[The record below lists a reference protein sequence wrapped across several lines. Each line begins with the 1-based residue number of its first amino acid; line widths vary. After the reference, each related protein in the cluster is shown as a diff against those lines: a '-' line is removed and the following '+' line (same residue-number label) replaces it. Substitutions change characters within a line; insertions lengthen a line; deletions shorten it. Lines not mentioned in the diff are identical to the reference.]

1 MNPDASIASVL
12 NPGGIPTAWLVL
24 GFFGQVMFSF
34 RFLLQWIA
42 SERRRISVI
51 PGLFWWF
58 SIAGGTCLLVY
69 AVLRRDTVMRLKKV
83 IGCLCILVSARFIRA
98 PTTQSI
104 TAIINNQGA
113 QTQFVEE
120 P

>member
-34 RFLLQWIA
+34 RFLLQWVA

-58 SIAGGTCLLVY
+58 SIAGGVCLLVY
-69 AVLRRDTVMRLKKV
+69 AVLRRDTVIFV
-83 IGCLCILVSARFIRA
+83 GQAAGLVVYTRNIVLLRRQVRQADGS
-98 PTTQSI
+98 
-104 TAIINNQGA
+104 
-113 QTQFVEE
+113 
-120 P
+120 